1 MENAF
6 RALWST
12 LLANP
17 LILVMILVSGA
28 VMAWQS
34 YKQNLEEI
42 RQSTEESANSYK
54 ESASS
59 IEDYTKRYQELREA
73 LLAAKGNEEETYNV
87 KKQLLDLQTELNDK
101 YSDEYGAINLVT
113 DAYKDQTEAIK
124 ALNKEAAQT
133 YLNENQKGIKQA
145 TDKMTSKDHYNLSY
159 TGIVSESDEGKILKE
174 IAEKYKEQGVRLSE
188 EIDGAQFS
196 IHLDAD
202 PKSAYDTIQAFEN
215 DVRDKARELGDEHL
229 FDDVLEISSVSLN
242 NAKSTIDKYGDIY
255 RQALTADIVSD
266 DNKAK
271 VYNEALEA
279 VQAYNEAVLHSED
292 IYNDKSVEKARQ
304 SLQAL
309 HDEISNYEAWEKYGF
324 LMDDIFDQADTR
336 LLDFNEALKNDSSL
350 QKLTND
356 LKGLSDLDL
365 KALDENVGD
374 NISFDKLKESA
385 EKYNISVE

>member
-1 MENAF
+1 MDN
-6 RALWST
+6 SN
-12 LLANP
+12 LLVGLDIGTTSVKAVVADAGKV
-17 LILVMILVSGA
+17 IGA
-28 VMAWQS
+28 VTTPNTGMRHG
-34 YKQNLEEI
+34 KI
-42 RQSTEESANSYK
+42 VD
-54 ESASS
+54 
-59 IEDYTKRYQELREA
+59 I
-73 LLAAKGNEEETYNV
+73 
-87 KKQLLDLQTELNDK
+87 
-101 YSDEYGAINLVT
+101 
-113 DAYKDQTEAIK
+113 DQTANAISR
-124 ALNKEAAQT
+124 A
-133 YLNENQKGIKQA
+133 
-145 TDKMTSKDHYNLSY
+145 
-159 TGIVSESDEGKILKE
+159 LKE